1 MDLNWRGRETWLH
14 RVNPSLKLIVAV
26 AIFLVVLIQHNVNVL
41 LYGAA
46 VPLALYLFGTGQP
59 WRRLTLFSLPTIILV
74 VSSMSSMMFYGL
86 GDTTWFHWG
95 LIRISEESFYRG
107 LHIGLKSL
115 HFALI
120 GMLFG
125 LTTRPVSLFYSLMQ
139 QLRLPARYA
148 YSFMAALRLLPM
160 MVEEFQTLRHAL
172 IVRGVPPRSSWKAPF
187 ATLKAYA
194 VPMLAQAIRRA
205 QRIAVAMEAKR
216 FASAKQRT
224 YYYKL
229 GFSAADLGFVLY
241 WLLLGWAV
249 IRLGWDAPL
258 LSVTDVRYEG

>member
-1 MDLNWRGRETWLH
+1 VDIKWTNRETWLH
-14 RVNPSLKLIVAV
+14 RVNPSLKLLAAA
-26 AIFLVVLIQHNVNVL
+26 AIFITVLIQHNLNVL

-46 VPLALYLFGTGQP
+46 VPLALYVFATGQS
-59 WRRLTLFSLPTIILV
+59 WKRLGLFSIPTVILV

-125 LTTRPVSLFYSLMQ
+125 LTTRPVALFYSLMQ

-160 MVEEFQTLRHAL
+160 MLEEFQTLRQAL

-187 ATLKAYA
+187 ATLRAYA

-205 QRIAVAMEAKR
+205 QRIAIAMEAKR
-216 FASAKQRT
+216 FTTSRHRT
-224 YYYKL
+224 FYYKL
-229 GFSAADLGFVLY
+229 GFSQADIWFVVY
-241 WLLLGWAV
+241 WLVLGAIA
-249 IRLGWDAPL
+249 IRLGWQAPVV
-258 LSVTDVRYEG
+258 SVTDVRYNG

>member
-1 MDLNWRGRETWLH
+1 MDIKWTNRETWLH
-14 RVNPSLKLIVAV
+14 RVNPSLKLLAAV
-26 AIFLVVLIQHNVNVL
+26 AIFIAVLVQHNINVL

-46 VPLALYLFGTGQP
+46 IPLLLYVTSTGQSGK
-59 WRRLTLFSLPTIILV
+59 RLGLFSLPTIILV
-74 VSSMSSMMFYGL
+74 ISSMSSMMFYGL
-86 GDTTWFHWG
+86 GDKTWFEWG

-125 LTTRPVSLFYSLMQ
+125 LTTRPVALFYSLMQ

-160 MVEEFQTLRHAL
+160 MFEEFQTLRHAL

-216 FASAKQRT
+216 FTSARART
-224 YYYKL
+224 YYYKI
-229 GFSAADLGFVLY
+229 GFSQADIWFVVY
-241 WLLLGWAV
+241 WLVLGAIAIQLGWHS
-249 IRLGWDAPL
+249 PL
-258 LSVTDVRYEG
+258 LSITDVRYNG